1 MIIAPGLLYGSLAP
15 ALLVSGMGQALKD
28 TEAPIV
34 YVANLA
40 NKPLHTQG
48 YAVHD
53 YAAEIERFIA
63 PATLSMVVYN
73 EPPQRSSCKLML
85 PQKSCQ

>member
-1 MIIAPGLLYGSLAP
+1 
-15 ALLVSGMGQALKD
+15 MGQALKD

-73 EPPQRSSCKLML
+73 NEPPRRSSSKLML